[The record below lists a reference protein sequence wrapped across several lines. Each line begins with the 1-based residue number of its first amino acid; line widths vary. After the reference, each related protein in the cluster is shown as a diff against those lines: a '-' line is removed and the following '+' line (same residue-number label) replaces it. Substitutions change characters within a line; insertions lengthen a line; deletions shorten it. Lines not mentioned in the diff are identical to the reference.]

1 MKGFAMGRNS
11 VLLVP
16 LVLVAHAVVA
26 IGIAATAHGAT
37 VYKWIDSRGVVN
49 YTSAPPP
56 EARGVVAINTAPALD
71 NRAGADDEEARYWRE
86 RRQREARR
94 EDRDAVDARTRRET
108 EELRQA
114 QMRQDLA
121 LRAQAASAEQQT
133 LRLLREHCERQRRI
147 DCDSQGGGA
156 YAPYYP
162 PVVVVRHAPQPFR
175 RATSFS
181 TMSNPLGIRPGT
193 IAGNATAF
201 ARPDSGVVASPGYSM
216 RAR

>member
-1 MKGFAMGRNS
+1 MRRIPI
-11 VLLVP
+11 LLM
-16 LVLVAHAVVA
+16 LVSHAVLD
-26 IGIAATAHGAT
+26 IGLAATAQAST
-37 VYKWIDSRGVVN
+37 VYKWTDSRGVVN

-56 EARGVVAINTAPALD
+56 EARGVIAINTAPALD
-71 NRAGADDEEARYWRE
+71 NRPSADDEEARYWRE

-162 PVVVVRHAPQPFR
+162 PVVVVRRAPQPSW
-175 RATSFS
+175 RATPFS
-181 TMSNPLGIRPGT
+181 TASNPLGIRPGT

-201 ARPDSGVVASPGYSM
+201 AHPDSGIVASPGYSM

>member
-1 MKGFAMGRNS
+1 MRCIS
-11 VLLVP
+11 VLLV
-16 LVLVAHAVVA
+16 LLTHATFG
-26 IGIAATAHGAT
+26 IGFAATAHAAT
-37 VYKWIDSRGVVN
+37 VYKWTDHRGVVN
-49 YTSAPPP
+49 STSAPPP
-56 EARGVVAINTAPALD
+56 EARGVIAINTAPALD
-71 NRAGADDEEARYWRE
+71 HRAGADDEEARYWRE
-86 RRQREARR
+86 RRGREARR
-94 EDRDAVDARTRRET
+94 EDRDAADARTRRET

-156 YAPYYP
+156 YAPYPP
-162 PVVVVRHAPQPFR
+162 PVVVVRRTPQPIWRGAPFP
-175 RATSFS
+175 S
-181 TMSNPLGIRPGT
+181 TGNPLGIRPGT

-201 ARPDSGVVASPGYSM
+201 ARPDSGVVASPGYST

>member
-1 MKGFAMGRNS
+1 MRRIPI
-11 VLLVP
+11 LLM
-16 LVLVAHAVVA
+16 LVSHAVLD
-26 IGIAATAHGAT
+26 IGLGATAQAST
-37 VYKWIDSRGVVN
+37 VYKWTDSRGVVN

-56 EARGVVAINTAPALD
+56 EARGVIAINTAPALD
-71 NRAGADDEEARYWRE
+71 NRPSADDEEARYWRE

-147 DCDSQGGGA
+147 DCDSQGGGG

-162 PVVVVRHAPQPFR
+162 PVVVVRRTPQPIWRVAPFP
-175 RATSFS
+175 S
-181 TMSNPLGIRPGT
+181 TSNPLGIRPGT

-201 ARPDSGVVASPGYSM
+201 ARPDSGVAASPGYST

>member
-1 MKGFAMGRNS
+1 MRCNS
-11 VLLVP
+11 VLLV
-16 LVLVAHAVVA
+16 LLTHATFG
-26 IGIAATAHGAT
+26 IGLAATAHGAT
-37 VYKWIDSRGVVN
+37 VYKWTDSRGVAN

-56 EARGVVAINTAPALD
+56 EARGVIAINTAPALD

-94 EDRDAVDARTRRET
+94 EDRDAADARTRRET

-114 QMRQDLA
+114 QMRQDLS

-156 YAPYYP
+156 YTPYYP
-162 PVVVVRHAPQPFR
+162 PVVVVRRAPQPFLQ
-175 RATSFS
+175 ATPFF
-181 TMSNPLGIRPGT
+181 TTSNPLGIRPGT

-201 ARPDSGVVASPGYSM
+201 ARPDSGVVASPRYST